1 MNRKALSE
9 QCARSRLLDVA
20 LSIPRARFNVDV
32 SSVAPRRRRRCIR
45 FVTTPVAREE
55 TTARNGKAARRRR
68 RRRRFVTTPVA
79 REETTARNG
88 EAG

>member
-20 LSIPRARFNVDV
+20 LSIPRARFDVDV
-32 SSVAPRRRRRCIR
+32 SSVA
-45 FVTTPVAREE
+45 AQ
-55 TTARNGKAARRRR
+55 RRR

-88 EAG
+88 EAGTAEMESTRVEVRDAETKKMKT